1 MAVKRIEIRWRDMDG
16 FGHVNNSTYLTYL
29 EEGRDEYITEL
40 VGETVHRVVIRRIE
54 IDFVS
59 GLTQDDDLVDVHVQL
74 TGRRRLERDARRA
87 DRHRRRPRGGDGKD
101 RAGAHRREPH
111 GGRPMAG
118 RRPRRP
124 RIRACAKRGLTPFGA
139 EPQYSAAASRRR
151 YATAS
156 GWSCPARRTRRP

>member
-1 MAVKRIEIRWRDMDG
+1 MDG

-74 TGRRRLERDARRA
+74 TGVGGSSVTLDERIVTAGRAAWRRRQRPCWCTSTRAARPPP
-87 DRHRRRPRGGDGKD
+87 DGRRRPAPRSNPLAHHHRKGG
-101 RAGAHRREPH
+101 
-111 GGRPMAG
+111 
-118 RRPRRP
+118 
-124 RIRACAKRGLTPFGA
+124 
-139 EPQYSAAASRRR
+139 
-151 YATAS
+151 
-156 GWSCPARRTRRP
+156 

>member
-29 EEGRDEYITEL
+29 EEGRDEYITHL

-74 TGRRRLERDARRA
+74 TRVGGSSVTLDERIVAADGRVAA
-87 DRHRRRPRGGDGKD
+87 T
-101 RAGAHRREPH
+101 
-111 GGRPMAG
+111 
-118 RRPRRP
+118 
-124 RIRACAKRGLTPFGA
+124 AKTVLVHIDESRT
-139 EPQYSAAASRRR
+139 AAASWPDAAR
-151 YATAS
+151 AALETAVAPK
-156 GWSCPARRTRRP
+156 GVGAD